1 MVRWAFDT
9 LEIDITKDKRQI
21 KKAYS
26 RLVKRYHPEE
36 YPEEW
41 SRIHEA
47 YETAI
52 RYAEGMLPEEPE
64 QYGSE
69 SRTEEKPETYEE
81 RNRERENEYENIG
94 SEESYDELFRQAQG
108 QWTAEKSEK
117 TKDLALRLK
126 ELVQVPG
133 DTAYEEWQSF
143 FQSEFLLNAELDEM
157 VMLYEALHGNVI
169 PPGAAKLIVGIMG
182 KRKEFYQYAM
192 EFEKVSL
199 ADGIINCALQSVY
212 AVRQKPKK
220 TKTLLKLIALGAAA
234 AVILFVIT
242 SINDAKDS
250 VNKTRIG
257 EEAVK
262 YLNDKY
268 GGDAY
273 TEEEIKVDS
282 VVLFGES
289 SEELSA
295 YRVIEQEGYQ
305 TIACIVEE
313 KENMVC
319 FDNIQE
325 AEIRQAFQKRLNE
338 RTGEPEGR
346 LFWNSA
352 GGDFD
357 CIGDGFFH
365 EKYSGNID
373 EFLHSETKARDLV
386 SGRDYSNDNNIFMG
400 KNGVVDYY
408 IPDKE
413 AETVEQRLKLSECPE
428 NTEVKEALEQCASEY
443 EMQLRGIVLPQNLFE
458 EQMKKTEW
466 GDSRQYVVQAFSSP
480 YEIHPPLPFLLTTGW
495 YVNVPPHGEEYLKIK
510 SGFYEENPVQM
521 ADGILGSKS
530 GIVNYLD
537 ITEME
542 NDLTGCMATA
552 ETPDSLKLTE
562 EQRRKSI
569 SFSLAKGYTMYQD
582 YCLAIEKAAYGIPDY
597 GYHVV
602 LTEYPEYS
610 EEEEKTT
617 EKVIYT
623 YSDSA
628 GNVNYGDALD
638 GEGYLF
644 VEYPE
649 AENDEKPAVLTIYP

>member
-9 LEIDITKDKRQI
+9 LEIDITKDKKQI

-26 RLVKRYHPEE
+26 RLVKKYHPEE

-47 YETAI
+47 YEAAI

-64 QYGSE
+64 WYDPE

-81 RNRERENEYENIG
+81 RSQENEYENIG
-94 SEESYDELFRQAQG
+94 AEESYDEMFRQARG
-108 QWTAEKSEK
+108 QWTEEKSEK

-126 ELVQVPG
+126 GLVQAPE
-133 DTAYEEWQSF
+133 DTAYEEWKRF
-143 FQSEFLLNAELDEM
+143 FQSEFLPNVELDEM

-169 PPGAAKLIVGIMG
+169 PSGAAKLIVETMG
-182 KRKEFYQYAM
+182 KRKELYRYAM

-199 ADGIINCALQSVY
+199 ADEIINCAFQSIY
-212 AVRQKPKK
+212 AVRKKPKK
-220 TKTLLKLIALGAAA
+220 KKTILKLIALGAAA
-234 AVILFVIT
+234 AVVLFIIS
-242 SINDAKDS
+242 SINDTKDS
-250 VNKTRIG
+250 VKKTRIG

-273 TEEEIKVDS
+273 TEEEIEVDS
-282 VVLFGES
+282 VVLFGENS
-289 SEELSA
+289 KGLSA
-295 YRVIEQEGYQ
+295 YRVIKRDGYQ
-305 TIACIVEE
+305 TIAYIIEE
-313 KENMVC
+313 KEEIIC

-325 AEIRQAFQKRLNE
+325 AEIRQAFQERLNE
-338 RTGEPEGR
+338 RTGQPEGR
-346 LFWNSA
+346 LFWNSS

-373 EFLHSETKARDLV
+373 EFLYSETNARDLV
-386 SGRDYSNDNNIFMG
+386 SGLDYSNDNNIFMG

-413 AETVEQRLKLSECPE
+413 VETVEQRLKLSECPG
-428 NTEVKEALEQCASEY
+428 NIEVKEALEQCASEY
-443 EMQLRGIVLPQNLFE
+443 EIQLRGIALPQKLFE

-466 GDSRQYVVQAFSSP
+466 GDSGQYVVQEFSSP

-542 NDLTGCMATA
+542 NDLTGCMTVT

-569 SFSLAKGYTMYQD
+569 SFSLEKGYAMYQD

-597 GYHVV
+597 GYHVI

-610 EEEEKTT
+610 EEEEKMT

-649 AENDEKPAVLTIYP
+649 AENEEKSAVLTIYP